1 MKIFKSS
8 RGLVDLQSVLV
19 AAVISLLVASIAMV
33 SIVGM
38 TRMSDIDAGKT
49 KLRVVAEGA
58 ESYYTLND
66 QYAPDLQTLADG
78 DFIPKSILSG
88 DDTPCYA
95 PAAGAYPQTFTSAV
109 KIPTTKDIF
118 FVDTM
123 TKKPTVTTDSKC
135 LT

>member
-8 RGLVDLQSVLV
+8 RGLVDLQSVMV
-19 AAVISLLVASIAMV
+19 AAVISLLVASIAIV

-58 ESYYTLND
+58 ESYYALND
-66 QYAPDLQTLADG
+66 QYAPDLLTLANG
-78 DFIPKSILSG
+78 NYIPKSILNDAS
-88 DDTPCYA
+88 PVCYV
-95 PAAGAYPQTFTSAV
+95 PASGAYPQTFTAAV

-118 FVDTM
+118 FVDTN
-123 TKKPTVTTDSKC
+123 TKKPTVTTDKKC
-135 LT
+135 LP